1 MVLLGTHWLCTTT
14 TNGFGSK
21 ISTGDNLTKID
32 FETLLYMVSEHMN
45 VSRMCLLQVLAI
57 MAYTSSISYSSIL
70 ASS

>member
-1 MVLLGTHWLCTTT
+1 MVLLGTHWLYTTT

-21 ISTGDNLTKID
+21 VYIGDNLTKID

-57 MAYTSSISYSSIL
+57 VA
-70 ASS
+70 

>member
-57 MAYTSSISYSSIL
+57 VA
-70 ASS
+70 

>member
-1 MVLLGTHWLCTTT
+1 MVLLGTHWLYTTT

-21 ISTGDNLTKID
+21 VSTGDNLTKID

-57 MAYTSSISYSSIL
+57 VA
-70 ASS
+70 